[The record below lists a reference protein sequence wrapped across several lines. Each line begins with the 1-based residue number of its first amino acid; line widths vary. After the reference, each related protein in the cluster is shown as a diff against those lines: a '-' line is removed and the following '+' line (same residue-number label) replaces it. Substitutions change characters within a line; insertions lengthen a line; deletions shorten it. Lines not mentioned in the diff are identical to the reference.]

1 MNLWRN
7 RHLIVHLY
15 RKVLIDH
22 FGGTYLGIGWALLQP
37 LAMLA
42 LYGFVFSV
50 VLRVGPSGEYRD
62 VPFSLWLLCGL
73 VPWIFISDALLR
85 STNSITS
92 NAQLVTKSMFDKE
105 ALPVSTFVGVVIS
118 HVITMGF
125 LLMALALFGILPKW
139 GLFGLLAFMLPFGMY
154 VMAWSFL
161 LATLNVYFRDIAQ
174 FLPIILQFVF
184 FLTPIVY
191 PLAMAPQWAK
201 SILVLNPHYYIIET
215 YRKTLLIGSF
225 PDLYVIAIMTV
236 GAGLF
241 LILSHR
247 VFSKLSPDFAD
258 ML

>member
-7 RHLIVHLY
+7 RYLIVHLY
-15 RKVLIDH
+15 RKGLNDL
-22 FGGTYLGIGWALLQP
+22 FGGSYIGLGWALLQP

-50 VLRVGPSGEYRD
+50 ILRVGPRGEYKD

-73 VPWIFISDALLR
+73 VPWTFISDALLR
-85 STNSITS
+85 STSSITS

-105 ALPVSTFVGVVIS
+105 ALPISTFVGAMIS
-118 HVITMGF
+118 HVITMG
-125 LLMALALFGILPKW
+125 LLLIALALFGILPKW
-139 GLFGLLAFMLPFGMY
+139 SIFGLLAFMLPFGMY
-154 VMAWSFL
+154 VMAWGFL

-174 FLPIILQFVF
+174 LIPVILQFMF
-184 FLTPIVY
+184 FLTPIAY
-191 PLAMAPQWAK
+191 PFEMAPQWARD
-201 SILVLNPHYYIIET
+201 IFVLNPHYYIIET
-215 YRKTLLIGSF
+215 YRKILLLGSF
-225 PDLYVIAIMTV
+225 PDLYVILIMTV